1 MLTSASGIGSLELV
15 SSTFPLTTV
24 LWAMPVKPTKNKV
37 QIDKMNLFILLVKI
51 FMISLLFKTS
61 AKLHYLNEIGI
72 FEVENVKLALNIIYK
87 RI

>member
-1 MLTSASGIGSLELV
+1 
-15 SSTFPLTTV
+15 
-24 LWAMPVKPTKNKV
+24 
-37 QIDKMNLFILLVKI
+37 
-51 FMISLLFKTS
+51 MISLLFKTS